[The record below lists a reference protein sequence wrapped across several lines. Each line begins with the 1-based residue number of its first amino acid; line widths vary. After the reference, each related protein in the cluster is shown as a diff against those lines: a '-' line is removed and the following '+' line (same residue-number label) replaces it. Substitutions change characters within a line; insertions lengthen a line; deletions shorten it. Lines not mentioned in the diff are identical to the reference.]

1 MSKKNIVALSG
12 KGPNSSDLQAAPQ
25 MSGIRTIDLEFLE
38 QHAQLATSFGVSL
51 DMLPV
56 DLISSARMALD
67 HAKKLEIVAGIALI
81 KARAELPHGEFCKH
95 VEAHNISRQ
104 RANELMA
111 VSHMIAL
118 ASPEDRKKLLGQPKT
133 ALIGL
138 ARADSE
144 VLDAM
149 LESGKLDVRLTLGE
163 YQSEIKR
170 LQEQVNRLDTYNGEL
185 KAKTQKLELTGSQVV
200 DHVTPLPVAHVRR
213 DAVLLA
219 AEAGLCIDGF
229 AILMNK
235 LNEVP
240 TISGGIDWA
249 RPVAVSMVSALES
262 VRSAL
267 TEQINSVITTYGL
280 DVSIP
285 EGADLQM
292 AVPGPQEKAL
302 IDSAIDELLVK
313 AQLKRAQ
320 REHDHYVEERVKNP
334 SKGRMRKAPGA
345 PGVAK

>member
-1 MSKKNIVALSG
+1 MSKKNVVALSG
-12 KGPNSSDLQAAPQ
+12 KGPDSGDLQAP
-25 MSGIRTIDLEFLE
+25 SETCGS
-38 QHAQLATSFGVSL
+38 AQLAFTKAHIDLGSACGMVLDVPAADLVRLAGEAVNVAERLGVGAGL
-51 DMLPV
+51 
-56 DLISSARMALD
+56 ALMK
-67 HAKKLEIVAGIALI
+67 AK
-81 KARAELPHGEFCKH
+81 AELPHGEFSKH
-95 VEAHNISRQ
+95 LAANKISRE
-104 RANELMA
+104 RAAELMA
-111 VSHMIAL
+111 VADLIARV
-118 ASPEDRKKLLGQPKT
+118 SEEDRKKLIGQPKT

-138 ARADSE
+138 ARVDSE
-144 VLDAM
+144 VREAM
-149 LESGKLDVRLTLGE
+149 LKSGKLDQRLTLAE
-163 YQSEIKR
+163 YQSEIQR

-185 KAKTQKLELTGSQVV
+185 KAKSQKLELIGSQVV

-267 TEQINSVITTYGL
+267 TEQINSVITAYGL

-292 AVPGPQEKAL
+292 VVPGPQEKAL
-302 IDSAIDELLVK
+302 IDSALTELLVK
-313 AQLKRAQ
+313 AQLKRAE
-320 REHDHYVEERVKNP
+320 RDYAHYVEDREKNP
-334 SKGRMRKAPGA
+334 SKGRMRKAPG
-345 PGVAK
+345 VAK